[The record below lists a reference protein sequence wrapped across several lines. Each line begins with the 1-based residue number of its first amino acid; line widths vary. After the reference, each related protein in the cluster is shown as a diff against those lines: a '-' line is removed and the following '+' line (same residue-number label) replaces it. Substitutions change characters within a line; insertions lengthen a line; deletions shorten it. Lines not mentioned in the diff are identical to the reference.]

1 MTAIPAG
8 IIATTEF
15 NMETHLSGNIFHA
28 TRKCQRI
35 PHVSYSST
43 GIDACKIDLQLAH
56 RNIRHG
62 ITGLVSQY
70 YI

>member
-1 MTAIPAG
+1 
-8 IIATTEF
+8 
-15 NMETHLSGNIFHA
+15 MESHLSSNIFHA

-43 GIDACKIDLQLAH
+43 GINACKIDLQLAH